1 MGGHPV
7 MLLHPE
13 LLAMGGA
20 VMALLFLGFRSQG
33 RRLRHLADHLGG
45 PPAVLRVARFDLYS
59 RRNARIVALALATL
73 LVALAASEPQR
84 LEEPVDGAPE
94 MPKRVILAVDV
105 STSMQA
111 GDLEPTR
118 LATAM
123 EVARELVDRADE
135 SQVGVLLF
143 AGKSY
148 VLAPLTSDLRAV
160 RFLLDGVAP
169 TLMSPQDPGS
179 LLSSGIR
186 EGVALLE
193 GSPGEAERVLIV
205 MSDGEAGQPESEVI
219 GAVRDARARG
229 IVVHAIGVGTE
240 EGDEVASRRRSGGA
254 ASATLSGGNI
264 SRLQE
269 PLLERIASAGGGE
282 YARAGDGFGLDRVAR
297 AVESRTPTVGASAN
311 LAGGTFA
318 SALVAV
324 SLVLFLLDS
333 LIEEG
338 RERRPPVPSG
348 RKG

>member
-1 MGGHPV
+1 MT
-7 MLLHPE
+7 LLHPD

-20 VMALLFLGFRSQG
+20 VMALLFLGFRSQS
-33 RRLRHLADHLGG
+33 RRFRHLADHLGG
-45 PPAVLRVARFDLYS
+45 PPAVLRVASFDLYS
-59 RRNARIVALALATL
+59 RRDARIVTLALATL

-94 MPKRVILAVDV
+94 MPKSVILAVDV

-118 LATAM
+118 LATAV

-193 GSPGEAERVLIV
+193 GSPGEAERVLIL

-219 GAVRDARARG
+219 GAVRDARTRG
-229 IVVHAIGVGTE
+229 IVVHAIGIGTE
-240 EGDEVASRRRSGGA
+240 EGDQVASRRRSGGAA

-282 YARAGDGFGLDRVAR
+282 YARAGDGFGLDRIAR
-297 AVESRTPTVGASAN
+297 TIESRTPTVGASAN

-318 SALVAV
+318 SALVAI